1 MRLPIRQSL
10 MLGAAWA
17 LSSVTIVTISLAV
30 YAMVHDKEM
39 ALLYAGAFAVA
50 DLVKYL
56 LWPTAREYFDAGRRA
71 SAAALA
77 VAATVL
83 AVFSGLATAER
94 FTSDLEKRGALH
106 QAHRQQLDA
115 AQLGLTLAQQD
126 LARLDAEAAKA
137 SAAADALRGRGMA
150 TPALNLATA
159 SNARIDDLRTEAR
172 ARMERATSQLA
183 ELQAQPLPV
192 ALPAD
197 LAPRLG
203 LGLALV
209 LEVLPA
215 LLLVVVRSQ
224 PKPIDA
230 QEKTEPTPLPF
241 AGLCRRVAA
250 MARRFRP
257 DRSPAAPQPS
267 QPPAS
272 GPAPDK
278 RRRCVS
284 RLPHLTPAIAT

>member
-17 LSSVTIVTISLAV
+17 LSSVTLVTIWLAV
-30 YAMVHDKEM
+30 YAMVDDKEM

-71 SAAALA
+71 GAAALA

-94 FTSDLEKRGALH
+94 FTSDLEKRAALH
-106 QAHRQQLDA
+106 QAHRQHLDA
-115 AQLGLTLAQQD
+115 AQLSLSLARQD
-126 LARLDAEAAKA
+126 LARLDVESARAN
-137 SAAADALRGRGMA
+137 AAADALRGRGMA

-159 SNARIDDLRTEAR
+159 SDARIDKQRDEAR
-172 ARMERATSQLA
+172 ARLENAASQLA

-215 LLLVVVRSQ
+215 LLLIVVRSQ
-224 PKPIDA
+224 PKPA
-230 QEKTEPTPLPF
+230 VTKENAEPTPPPF
-241 AGLCRRVAA
+241 AGMCRRVVA
-250 MARRFRP
+250 MTRRFRP
-257 DRSPAAPQPS
+257 SLSPTAPPQKSP
-267 QPPAS
+267 QAT

-284 RLPHLTPAIAT
+284 RRTAPIPVIAT